1 MNALEQ
7 TLILQ
12 LADGQFHSGT
22 ALGQLA
28 GCTRTAV
35 WKAIRSLQQNGLSIY
50 SVRGKGYRLAE
61 ALELLNREQIL
72 ALLDEIAERNK
83 APEYLQQ
90 LDVFHNIESTNAY
103 LLDVAKKS
111 PQTAHACLAEQQTAG
126 RGRRGRHWVSPFG
139 GNLYFSLLWQFSAGA
154 SQLGGLSL
162 AVAVAIM
169 RALAA
174 LGLRSAGVKWP
185 NDILVNGKKLA
196 GILLEVSGEAAGP
209 CAVVIGVGLNVRG
222 GGQAM
227 AVLDQPWTDLETEL
241 GQSVPRNHLA
251 SQLICHL
258 IDVLRE
264 FETGGLSPFLKEWLS
279 YDVFADSEVVLNS
292 AQGNIHGIARG
303 VDETGALIL
312 VTTEGVQRYHS
323 GEVSLRALPARGRNV
338 K

>member
-1 MNALEQ
+1 MNVLEQ

-22 ALGQLA
+22 ALGQQT
-28 GCTRTAV
+28 GRTRTAV

-61 ALELLNREQIL
+61 AVELLNREEIL
-72 ALLDEIAERNK
+72 TLLNEVEVRKN
-83 APEYLQQ
+83 APKYLQQ
-90 LDVFHNIESTNAY
+90 LDVFYDIESTNAY

-111 PQTAHACLAEQQTAG
+111 PQTAHACLAEQQSSG
-126 RGRRGRHWVSPFG
+126 RGRRGRHWISPFG

-162 AVAVAIM
+162 AVAVAVM
-169 RALAA
+169 RVLAA

-227 AVLDQPWTDLETEL
+227 SALDQPWTDLETGL
-241 GQSVPRNHLA
+241 GKPVSRNHLA

-264 FETGGLSPFLKEWLS
+264 FETGGLSPFLKEWAI
-279 YDVFADSEVVLNS
+279 YDVFADSKVVLNTP
-292 AQGNIHGIARG
+292 QGNIHGIARG

-323 GEVSLRALPARGRNV
+323 GEVSLRAVPARGTN
-338 K
+338 